1 MIRFEVHFYT
11 GWGKGLISFFCT
23 WKSSYSCTIHWR
35 DDFFFSY
42 WVVLVS
48 KSIGHSC
55 MVYFWILSSISLEY
69 LSILRP
75 IPPDFD
81 QCSFA
86 LDLKLGTMEST
97 NFALFQECFGYLD
110 IFQSQMNLKIGFSIL
125 QEKPLDFWLG
135 LCGRCVSLW

>member
-1 MIRFEVHFYT
+1 
-11 GWGKGLISFFCT
+11 
-23 WKSSYSCTIHWR
+23 
-35 DDFFFSY
+35 
-42 WVVLVS
+42 
-48 KSIGHSC
+48 